1 MEPKFRP
8 NSELARHVAA
18 GHRLPGNRTAVA
30 AFIDPPSEDPSKDY
44 LSVNSLELATLEEV
58 ADYYHAKL
66 QRGTGDVAICTT
78 KVFTFSDAGKKSG
91 IDLQRD
97 NSQAMWFFT
106 GKSGKREA
114 AYRHRPVRSS
124 QDIQCESHCGV
135 EFVRLMDEHAKSKFA
150 RRLGGRRYHLIR
162 RRRRRR

>member
-1 MEPKFRP
+1 MPPKFRV

-44 LSVNSLELATLEEV
+44 LSVNSLEVATLEEI
-58 ADYYHAKL
+58 ATYYRAKL

-78 KVFTFSDAGKKSG
+78 KVFAFSDAGKKSG

-97 NSQAMWFFT
+97 NSQGMWFFLER
-106 GKSGKREA
+106 SGKREA
-114 AYRHRPVRSS
+114 AYRHRPVLSS
-124 QDIQCESHCGV
+124 NDIPCESHCGV
-135 EFVRLMDEHAKSKFA
+135 EFVRIMTEHTRSKFA
-150 RRLGGRRYHLIR
+150 RRLGGRRYHLVLR
-162 RRRRRR
+162 RRR